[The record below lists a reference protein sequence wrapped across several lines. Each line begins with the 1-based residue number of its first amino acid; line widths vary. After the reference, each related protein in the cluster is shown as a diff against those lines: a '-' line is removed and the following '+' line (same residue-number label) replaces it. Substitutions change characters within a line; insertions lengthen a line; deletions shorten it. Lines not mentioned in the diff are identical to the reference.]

1 MFIVKLD
8 TLELVRMKHIMVK
21 SAHWSK
27 KKNIHFLVER
37 KEKRK
42 QEKDE
47 THNSPQTHTS
57 MT

>member
-8 TLELVRMKHIMVK
+8 TLELARMKHIMVK
-21 SAHWSK
+21 SAQWSK
-27 KKNIHFLVER
+27 ENIHFLVER
-37 KEKRK
+37 KKKRK

-47 THNSPQTHTS
+47 THNSLQTHTP